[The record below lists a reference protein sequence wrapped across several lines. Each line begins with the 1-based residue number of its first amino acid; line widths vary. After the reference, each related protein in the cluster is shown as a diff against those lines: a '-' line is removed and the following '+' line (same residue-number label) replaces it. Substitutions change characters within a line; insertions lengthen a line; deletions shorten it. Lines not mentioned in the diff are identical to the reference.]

1 MSVPSGSAS
10 CSGSVK
16 PRVQAQRFEIVV
28 FVVVSCRT
36 RWSHTHRHT
45 NTSECC
51 LRPST
56 AMSGIDSSRKEPSMI
71 RCWPKGCSANFYS
84 LLLLVRGLVVVF
96 FFVRAVSLKISAL
109 RQLPPVWE
117 DRFQKLPVIAK
128 RKGTTF
134 TATACLIPERFRRR
148 RFLNLFFFARQEKKC
163 PRSSCLFRS
172 FCPKGPMISTSV
184 SRGLKIQKIFR
195 FRSGANA
202 ALRRRPREDH
212 TRGQFWQQFRNGRLT
227 RIYTSCA
234 TIIVTRTNAHTYTH
248 SHTHTRTH
256 RRPKKR
262 RKRKRLLFGSRAID

>member
-16 PRVQAQRFEIVV
+16 PRVQAQRFEMVV
-28 FVVVSCRT
+28 FVGVVACRT

-56 AMSGIDSSRKEPSMI
+56 AISGIDSGRKEPSMI

-96 FFVRAVSLKISAL
+96 FFVRAVSLKNFAL

-148 RFLNLFFFARQEKKC
+148 RFLNLFFSHGKKKNVRALAVSFAPSAQ
-163 PRSSCLFRS
+163 
-172 FCPKGPMISTSV
+172 KG
-184 SRGLKIQKIFR
+184 R
-195 FRSGANA
+195 
-202 ALRRRPREDH
+202 
-212 TRGQFWQQFRNGRLT
+212 
-227 RIYTSCA
+227 
-234 TIIVTRTNAHTYTH
+234 
-248 SHTHTRTH
+248 
-256 RRPKKR
+256 
-262 RKRKRLLFGSRAID
+262 